1 MDKNN
6 YITESSLYQD
16 HWWLVSRKKIIRSIL
31 NIYLTPDKNKK
42 ILEIGCGSGGLLKL
56 LSNYGNLSAIELDD
70 FSRKNAQKKNI
81 CSVKYGKL
89 PEDISNNTIY
99 ETIFLFDVLE
109 HIEKD
114 KKSIKKIN
122 KLLNEGGL
130 FILTVPAFMFFWS
143 SHDETSHHKR
153 RYSRKELISLLE
165 CNGFKIKYSSYFN
178 IILLPLIVSFRFFN
192 RIVGRK
198 NNDFKKESFITN
210 YILKAFFSAEATL
223 LPYFSFPFGMSIFI
237 VCQKRNQ

>member
-31 NIYLTPDKNKK
+31 NIYLTPDKNKN

-153 RYSRKELISLLE
+153 RYSMSELTILLDS
-165 CNGFKIKYSSYFN
+165 CGFNIKYSSYFN
-178 IILLPLIVSFRFFN
+178 TILLPLIV
-192 RIVGRK
+192 IVRLLNKLLG
-198 NNDFKKESFITN
+198 NQDDDLKKEKKIIN
-210 YILKAFFSAEATL
+210 HILKFFFSLESMF
-223 LPYFSFPFGMSIFI
+223 LPKFSFPFGVSIFI
-237 VCQKRNQ
+237 ICQKKQ

>member
-6 YITESSLYQD
+6 YKLMSSLEQN
-16 HWWLVSRKKIIRSIL
+16 HWWFVSRKKIIRSIL
-31 NIYLTPDKNKK
+31 NIYLTPDKNKN
-42 ILEIGCGSGGLLKL
+42 ILEIGCGSGGLLKI

-70 FSRKNAQKKNI
+70 LSRKKALGKNI
-81 CSVKYGKL
+81 CDVKYGKL
-89 PEDISNNTIY
+89 PDEIPNNTIY

-122 KLLNEGGL
+122 RLLNKGGL
-130 FILTVPAFMFFWS
+130 FILTVPAFMFLWS

-153 RYSRKELISLLE
+153 RYSKEELILLLK
-165 CNGFKIKYSSYFN
+165 CNGFRIKYCSYFN
-178 IILLPLIVSFRFFN
+178 IFLFPLIVSFRFFN
-192 RIVGRK
+192 RIIGRK
-198 NNDFKKESFITN
+198 NNDFKKEPFIIN

-223 LPYFSFPFGMSIFI
+223 LPYFNFPFGMSIFI
-237 VCQKRNQ
+237 VCQKRNK